1 MLNKVAKKLR
11 NIKLMN
17 KFNLIGMPVA
27 ASFLLLFGLLIQ
39 EQMKLVS
46 STNLEKQGI
55 VALAELNRTVDQI
68 DPFRSFS
75 IRPPRIGSPE
85 KTQHEQLPKLIST
98 QIEQLIQNIP
108 SDWVNS
114 HKNLE
119 SIHATW
125 KEVETK
131 GLPPN
136 TPLSQFNSLSEKVV
150 PVIELMRLFAD
161 DSGMTFD
168 PEIDSYYL
176 ISIGCFDLPALR
188 EQMTQMRGKLVY
200 MVNEGGIND
209 AVKGEL
215 LTHLRLILNQSR
227 QVTQSLDKVE
237 QAGTPLSPTLK
248 QKEEEHLKDVAAIRE
263 LIKDLDTITVDST
276 ATTIHQQITAYIQN
290 IESLSQEIFSL
301 LDNLL
306 AKRINNIYKTMLI
319 ESIGALLMIAF
330 AVLTSCFVFIN
341 LNKDLAVILNQSKQL
356 ANNNLCQFSTLAGK
370 DEMSVISQAI
380 EHVRAV
386 QHSTLSN
393 IMNMTQQ
400 LTQNMKSLDKT
411 TNTVKGGALEQSD
424 ASNSVTS
431 SVEELSVSV
440 TYVSEHSDTARDLA
454 QQTGESA
461 KQGLLQVEKT
471 RHAMSLIGQSSEALS
486 STMNHLGARSEDISS
501 IVNTIHEI
509 AEQTNLLALN
519 AAIEAARAGEQGR
532 GFAVVADEVRRLSE
546 RTSDSTKNIT
556 QLVSDIQKDTRSAV
570 ENVNTWVEKI
580 AEGIEVSKQAEHVMK
595 TIAQHSVSTNGAI
608 QEINE
613 ALTEQS
619 AATQTIAQKI
629 ESIAQNAE
637 NAHNSAV
644 SLKSLTEDVNN
655 TANRLQALV
664 NLYKLG

>member
-55 VALAELNRTVDQI
+55 VALAELNKTVDQI
-68 DPFRSFS
+68 DPFRSFT

-98 QIEQLIQNIP
+98 QIEQLIQHIP

-125 KEVETK
+125 KEMETK

-136 TPLSQFNSLSEKVV
+136 IPLSQFNSLSEKVV

-248 QKEEEHLKDVAAIRE
+248 QKVEEHLKDVAAIRD

-276 ATTIHQQITAYIQN
+276 ATTIHQQITTYIQN

-301 LDNLL
+301 LDSVLD
-306 AKRINNIYKTMLI
+306 KRINNIYKTMLI

-330 AVLTSCFVFIN
+330 AVLTSCLLFLN

-380 EHVRAV
+380 EHVRAA

-393 IMNMTQQ
+393 IMSMTQQ

-411 TNTVKGGALEQSD
+411 SNTVKGGALEQSD
-424 ASNSVTS
+424 SSSAVAS

-440 TYVSEHSDTARDLA
+440 TYVSEHSDTARGLA

-570 ENVNTWVEKI
+570 ANVNTWVEKI
-580 AEGIEVSKQAEHVMK
+580 AEGIEVSKQAEHVMR
-595 TIAQHSVSTNGAI
+595 TIAEHSVSTNGAI

-637 NAHNSAV
+637 NAHNSAI
-644 SLKSLTEDVNN
+644 SLKSITDDVNN
-655 TANRLQALV
+655 TANQLQALV

>member
-1 MLNKVAKKLR
+1 MLNTVAKKLR

-55 VALAELNRTVDQI
+55 VALAELNKTVDQI
-68 DPFRSFS
+68 DPFRSFT

-114 HKNLE
+114 HKNLD
-119 SIHATW
+119 SIHTTW

-168 PEIDSYYL
+168 PDIDSYYL

-248 QKEEEHLKDVAAIRE
+248 QKVEEHLKDVAAIRD

-276 ATTIHQQITAYIQN
+276 ATTIHQQITTYIQN

-301 LDNLL
+301 LDNVLD
-306 AKRINNIYKTMLI
+306 KRINNIYKTMLI

-330 AVLTSCFVFIN
+330 AVLTSCLVFIN

-380 EHVRAV
+380 EHVRAA

-393 IMNMTQQ
+393 IMSMTLQ

-411 TNTVKGGALEQSD
+411 SNTVKGGALEQSD
-424 ASNSVTS
+424 SSSAVAS

-440 TYVSEHSDTARDLA
+440 TYVSEHSDTARGLA

-486 STMNHLGARSEDISS
+486 NTMNHLGARSEDISS

-570 ENVNTWVEKI
+570 ANVNTWVEKI

-595 TIAQHSVSTNGAI
+595 TIAEHSVSTNGAI

-644 SLKSLTEDVNN
+644 SLKSITEDVNN
-655 TANRLQALV
+655 TANQLQALV

>member
-1 MLNKVAKKLR
+1 MLKQISEKLR
-11 NIKLMN
+11 DIKLMH
-17 KFNLIGMPVA
+17 KFNLIGMPFA

-39 EQMKLVS
+39 EQMKQVS
-46 STNLEKQGI
+46 STKQEQQGI
-55 VALAELNRTVDQI
+55 VALNLLNKTVDQI
-68 DPFRSFS
+68 DPFRSFT

-85 KTQHEQLPKLIST
+85 KTQYEQLPKQIST
-98 QIEQLIQNIP
+98 QIEQLIQSTP
-108 SDWVNS
+108 SEWVNS
-114 HKNLE
+114 QKSLE

-136 TPLSQFNSLSEKVV
+136 LPLSQFNSLSEKVV

-168 PEIDSYYL
+168 PEMDSYYL

-227 QVTQSLDKVE
+227 QVTQSLNKVE
-237 QAGTPLSPTLK
+237 HAGTPLPPTLK
-248 QKEEEHLKDVAAIRE
+248 QKVDEHLKDLAAIRD

-276 ATTIHQQITAYIQN
+276 ATTIHQQITAYILN
-290 IESLSQEIFSL
+290 IENLSQEIFVL
-301 LDNLL
+301 LNNALE
-306 AKRINNIYKTMLI
+306 KRMDNIYKTLLI
-319 ESIGALLMIAF
+319 ESIGALLMVAF
-330 AVLTSCFVFIN
+330 AVLTSCLVFIN

-356 ANNNLCQFSTLAGK
+356 SNNNLSQFASLAGK

-380 EHVRAV
+380 ERVRIA

-393 IMNMTQQ
+393 IMGMTQQ

-411 TNTVKGGALEQSD
+411 SNIVKGGALEQSD
-424 ASNSVTS
+424 SSSAVAS
-431 SVEELSVSV
+431 SVQELSVSV
-440 TYVSEHSDTARDLA
+440 TYVSEHSDAARGLA

-471 RHAMSLIGQSSEALS
+471 RQAMSLIGQSSEVLS
-486 STMNHLGARSEDISS
+486 NTMNHLGARSEDISS
-501 IVNTIHEI
+501 IVKTIHEI

-570 ENVNTWVEKI
+570 DNVNTWIEKI
-580 AEGIEVSKQAEHVMK
+580 TEGIEVSKQAEHVMR
-595 TIAQHSVSTNGAI
+595 TIAEHSVSTNGAI

-637 NAHNSAV
+637 NAHTSAIN
-644 SLKSLTEDVNN
+644 LKSITDDVNN
-655 TANRLQALV
+655 TASRLQALV

>member
-1 MLNKVAKKLR
+1 MLNKVSEKLR

-46 STNLEKQGI
+46 STSLEKQGI
-55 VALAELNRTVDQI
+55 VALEELNKTMGQI
-68 DPFRSFS
+68 DPFRSFT
-75 IRPPRIGSPE
+75 IRPPRMGTPE

-98 QIEQLIQNIP
+98 QIEQLIQHLP
-108 SDWVNS
+108 SEWSSS

-119 SIHATW
+119 NIHTIW
-125 KEVETK
+125 KEIETK

-150 PVIELMRLFAD
+150 PVIELMRLLAD

-168 PEIDSYYL
+168 PDIDSYYL

-209 AVKGEL
+209 EVKGEL

-237 QAGTPLSPTLK
+237 HAGTPLSPTLK
-248 QKEEEHLKDVAAIRE
+248 QKVEEHLKDVASIRE

-276 ATTIHQQITAYIQN
+276 ATTIHQQITAYIQS
-290 IESLSQEIFSL
+290 IESLSQEIFTL
-301 LDNLL
+301 LNEVLE
-306 AKRINNIYKTMLI
+306 KRINNIYRIMLI
-319 ESIGALLMIAF
+319 ESIGALLMITF
-330 AVLTSCFVFIN
+330 AVITSCLVFIN
-341 LNKDLAVILNQSKQL
+341 LNKDLTVILNQSKQL
-356 ANNNLCQFSTLAGK
+356 ANNNLCQFPNLAGK
-370 DEMSVISQAI
+370 DEMSVISNAI
-380 EHVRAV
+380 EQVRSA
-386 QHSTLSN
+386 QHNTMSH
-393 IMNMTQQ
+393 IMSMTQKLAQNTQ
-400 LTQNMKSLDKT
+400 LLDKT
-411 TNTVKGGALEQSD
+411 SNTVKGGSLEQSESSS
-424 ASNSVTS
+424 AVAS

-440 TYVSEHSDTARDLA
+440 SYVSEHSETARSLA
-454 QQTGESA
+454 QHTGESA
-461 KQGLLQVEKT
+461 KHGLLQVEKT
-471 RHAMSLIGQSSEALS
+471 RQAMSLIEQSSEVLS
-486 STMNHLGARSEDISS
+486 NTMNHLGTRSEDISS

-556 QLVSDIQKDTRSAV
+556 QLVADIQKDTRLAV
-570 ENVNTWVEKI
+570 ANVNTWVEKI

-595 TIAQHSVSTNGAI
+595 TITEHSISTNSSI
-608 QEINE
+608 QEISE

-629 ESIAQNAE
+629 ESIAQTAE
-637 NAHNSAV
+637 NAHSSAI
-644 SLKSLTEDVNN
+644 SLKSITDDVND
-655 TANRLQALV
+655 TANRLQVLV
-664 NLYKLG
+664 NQYKLS